1 MSRLIVI
8 GGDAAGMSGASQ
20 ARRANPDLEIIV
32 FERTGWVSYAACG
45 VPYFVGG
52 DVAELRQLQAR
63 TPEQFARMNIDVRLH
78 HEVIAIDTTGRTVTV
93 RTPAGTLEQHEF
105 DTLLYATGS
114 RGFLAA
120 SIAGLDMD
128 GVHQIRTLDDAQRVR
143 TEMERGPRHSVV
155 VGGGY
160 IGLEAAEALQ
170 NLDIPVR
177 IFEMTPH
184 LLPRTID
191 AEMAEV
197 IDQQVAGFGI
207 DVHTSTTVDRVIGD
221 KGHVIAVEAGGERYP
236 ADIVILGMG
245 SLPNSDL
252 AAQSG
257 IALGPTGAV
266 AVDDH
271 QRTSIEGVYA
281 AGDCAEATHR
291 VSGKPANFHLG
302 TVANKQGRIAGTN
315 IGGGDAAFP
324 GVLGTAITKVHDLEI
339 SRTGLTEAEATGAGF
354 DAVAAMLRSS
364 TGAHYWPGSRPMRIR
379 MIAERGSGRLLGA
392 QIVGG
397 PGAGKRIDTFATAL
411 WNGMTADELEYVD
424 LSYSPPFSGVWEPA
438 NVAARKVGRAAGQA

>member
-1 MSRLIVI
+1 MSRLIVV

-20 ARRANPDLEIIV
+20 ARRMNPDLEIIV

-52 DVAELRQLQAR
+52 DIAELRQLQAR
-63 TPEQFARMNIDVRLH
+63 TPEQFGGMNIDVRLQ

-93 RTPAGTLEQHEF
+93 RTPAGTLEHHGF
-105 DTLLYATGS
+105 DLLLYATGS

-120 SIAGLDMD
+120 SIEGLDMD

-143 TEMERGPRHSVV
+143 TELERGPRHSVV

-207 DVHTSTTVDRVIGD
+207 DVHTSTTVDRIIGD

-257 IALGPTGAV
+257 IALGSTGAV

-315 IGGGDAAFP
+315 IGGGDVAFP
-324 GVLGTAITKVHDLEI
+324 GVLGTAITKVHDFEI
-339 SRTGLTEAEATGAGF
+339 SRTGLTKAEATGAGF

-364 TGAHYWPGSRPMRIR
+364 TGAHYWPGSRPMRVR
-379 MIAERGSGRLLGA
+379 TIAERGSGRLLGA

-411 WNGMTADELEYVD
+411 WTEMTADELEYVD
-424 LSYSPPFSGVWEPA
+424 LSYAPPFSGVWEPA
-438 NVAARKVGRAAGQA
+438 NIAARKVGRAAEQA

>member
-1 MSRLIVI
+1 MSRLIVV

-20 ARRANPDLEIIV
+20 ARRMNPDLEIIV

-52 DVAELRQLQAR
+52 DIAELRQLQAR
-63 TPEQFARMNIDVRLH
+63 TPEQFGGMNIDVRLQ

-93 RTPAGTLEQHEF
+93 RTPAGTLEHHGF
-105 DTLLYATGS
+105 DLLLYATGS

-120 SIAGLDMD
+120 SIEGLDMD

-143 TEMERGPRHSVV
+143 TELERGPRHSVV

-207 DVHTSTTVDRVIGD
+207 DVHTSTTVDRIIGD
-221 KGHVIAVEAGGERYP
+221 RGHVIAVEAGGERYP

-257 IALGPTGAV
+257 IALGSTGAV

-315 IGGGDAAFP
+315 IGGGDVAFP
-324 GVLGTAITKVHDLEI
+324 GVLGTAITKVHDFEI
-339 SRTGLTEAEATGAGF
+339 SRTGLTKAEATGAGF

-364 TGAHYWPGSRPMRIR
+364 TGAHYWPGSRPMRVR
-379 MIAERGSGRLLGA
+379 TIAERGSGRLLGA

-411 WNGMTADELEYVD
+411 WTEMTADELEYVD
-424 LSYSPPFSGVWEPA
+424 LSYAPPFSGVWEPA
-438 NVAARKVGRAAGQA
+438 NIAARKVGRAAEQA

>member
-1 MSRLIVI
+1 MSRLIVV

-20 ARRANPDLEIIV
+20 ARRMNPDLEIIV

-52 DVAELRQLQAR
+52 DIAELRQLQAR
-63 TPEQFARMNIDVRLH
+63 TPEQFGGMNIDVRLQ

-93 RTPAGTLEQHEF
+93 RTPAGTLEHHGF
-105 DTLLYATGS
+105 DLLLYATGS

-120 SIAGLDMD
+120 SIEGLDMD

-143 TEMERGPRHSVV
+143 TELERGPRHSVV

-197 IDQQVAGFGI
+197 IDQQVAEFGI
-207 DVHTSTTVDRVIGD
+207 DVHTSTTVDRIIGD
-221 KGHVIAVEAGGERYP
+221 RGHVIAVEAGGERYP

-257 IALGPTGAV
+257 IALGSTGAV

-315 IGGGDAAFP
+315 IGGGDVAFP
-324 GVLGTAITKVHDLEI
+324 GVLGTAITKVHDFEI
-339 SRTGLTEAEATGAGF
+339 SRTGLTKAEATGAGF

-364 TGAHYWPGSRPMRIR
+364 TGAHYWPGSRPMRVR
-379 MIAERGSGRLLGA
+379 TIAERGSGRLLGA

-411 WNGMTADELEYVD
+411 WTEMTADELEYVD
-424 LSYSPPFSGVWEPA
+424 LSYAPPFSGVWEPA
-438 NVAARKVGRAAGQA
+438 NIAARKVGRAAEQA